1 MSKKRIA
8 ALIIAAGYSSRMH
21 DFKPLLPLGKEVA
34 IKRLVHTYQQCG
46 IEHIYV
52 VTGHNQD
59 KIAKV
64 LEDENVDLIYNEAY
78 DNGMFSS
85 IQKGLKA
92 MDEKIEAFYMNP
104 ADIPLIKVTSL
115 QKLYDAYEAEHKGI
129 IYPTFLGHKG
139 HPPLIS
145 MKYKNNILSSNGE
158 GGLKCVL
165 ESLSQ
170 DSLYVEVCEQAV
182 LMDMDTPQDY
192 QNLKEYDALGAP
204 NEQECLAIMQMQG
217 VEEHIIKHCQGVGK
231 MVLTLLNEPALASL
245 NFDKNRLFAAAF
257 LHDISRKEKNHAAVG
272 ALLLNSLGYGVLS
285 ELVKTHMDIS
295 VDMNQKLN
303 EAELLFLA
311 DKLVSEEKNCTLEE
325 RFAKAMKKC
334 EGNAEA
340 LKHIARRLQAA
351 KDIIKKIEILT
362 KKAFV
367 YG

>member
-1 MSKKRIA
+1 MIKGKIA
-8 ALIIAAGYSSRMH
+8 TLIIAAGYSSRMH

-34 IKRLVHTYQQCG
+34 IKRLVHTYQQYG

-59 KIAKV
+59 KITKA
-64 LEDENVDLIYNEAY
+64 LEDENVQIIYNEAY

-85 IQKGLKA
+85 IQKGLEA
-92 MDEKIEAFYMNP
+92 MDENIEAFFMHP
-104 ADIPLIKVTSL
+104 ADIPLVKVATLQSL
-115 QKLYDAYEAEHKGI
+115 YEAYEAEHKGI

-170 DSLYVEVCEQAV
+170 DSLHVEVCEQAV

-192 QNLKEYDALGAP
+192 QNLKEYDAVGVP

-245 NFDKNRLFAAAF
+245 NFDKNRLFAAAL
-257 LHDISRKEKNHAAVG
+257 LHDISRKEKNHAVVG
-272 ALLLNSLGYGVLS
+272 ALLLNSLGYGYLS
-285 ELVKTHMDIS
+285 ELVETHMDIT
-295 VDMNQKLN
+295 VDENEKLS

-311 DKLVSEEKNCTLEE
+311 DKLVGEDKVCGLEKRFE
-325 RFAKAMKKC
+325 RVLKKC

-340 LKHIARRLQAA
+340 LKYIKLRLQAA
-351 KDIIKKIEILT
+351 KSIVKKIETLT
-362 KKAFV
+362 KKAFL